1 MTPIHIG
8 LIVVSAVIL
17 YLLMAGIAY
26 RKIVRLDPRQNYQVV
41 NQSDAFFTPSWEWYK
56 SVPKDTVHIRS
67 YDGVRLSATFIPS
80 ADKNSE
86 LLAIVQHGYHAN
98 STDMAAIAKFY
109 SDLGFKIL
117 LPDFRGH
124 GLSGGT
130 FCSFGVYE
138 QYDLRK
144 WINYCLRIYGSND
157 KVLLHGVSMGASTI
171 LMAAGKSVPENI
183 KLIVADSPYTKFM
196 KVLRKMAKP
205 KIGILLFPGL
215 HLITYFLHRF
225 TIHQADA
232 LKATRK
238 ITFPTVFIHGD
249 HDYVC
254 PPAME
259 SELFHA
265 LPSTK
270 KDHLIVKNAPHGE
283 GYVADKDGVESF
295 LLDKLVMFFG
305 VKRPKP
311 SKR

>member
-1 MTPIHIG
+1 MTPLQIA
-8 LIVVSAVIL
+8 LIVLALLAI
-17 YLLMAGIAY
+17 YLLLSGIVY
-26 RKIVRLDPRQNYQVV
+26 RKLVKLDARKNYGVV
-41 NQSDAFFTPSWEWYK
+41 NQSDAFFAPSWEWYK
-56 SVPKDTVHIRS
+56 AVPKDTVHLRS
-67 YDGVRLSATFIPS
+67 YDGIRLGATYIPS

-98 STDMAAIAKFY
+98 ATDMAAIAKYY
-109 SDLGFKIL
+109 SDMGFKIL
-117 LPDFRGH
+117 LPDLRGH

-144 WINYCLRIYGSND
+144 WINHCLRIYGSND
-157 KVLLHGVSMGASTI
+157 KILLHGVSMGASTI
-171 LMAAGKSVPENI
+171 LLAAGKSMPENV
-183 KLIVADSPYTKFM
+183 KLLVVDSPYTKFI

-225 TIHQADA
+225 TILQANV
-232 LKATRK
+232 LKAARK
-238 ITFPTVFIHGD
+238 ITYPTAFIHGD

-259 SELFHA
+259 SELYHA

-270 KDHLIVKNAPHGE
+270 KDHLIVKDAPHGE
-283 GYVADKDGVESF
+283 GYVADKDGVEAF
-295 LLDKLVMFFG
+295 LTDQLVSHFG
-305 VKRPKP
+305 IKRPKSP
-311 SKR
+311 KR